1 MAGAGQSKASHRRE
15 RESREHVTQERV
27 TLIALGVLIA
37 VAIITAAGVVWGVIL
52 PPRAHVLTVGDAT
65 FTARDIE
72 ERATFLIAGGSESAD
87 DPVTTAVNMLR
98 REEILLQAGA
108 PEVGEITADDM
119 KQALKKNMAIAEDAS
134 DETFATSYAAFLESA
149 YIDKE
154 PWERMVRAS
163 IVVERLA
170 KKFEAEVGTAGTQF
184 HLMGVGSRDRA
195 RVLQLRDAVT
205 AGGDF
210 RAKATELGLVTPQQT
225 PDFGWILPPESGH
238 LKDTVKVDQLKA
250 GQMSEIVERNFQFE
264 LYYMAEREEQ
274 RDYTDQQKR
283 SLANAKVDDWAK
295 QQVDQGKVAV
305 TEDISDSERR
315 WILKQ
320 VTDQAERI
328 AEDRAKAARD
338 AGPSGPPIQATV
350 VVK

>member
-1 MAGAGQSKASHRRE
+1 MAGSGQSKASHRRE
-15 RESREHVTQERV
+15 RESREHVTQDRV
-27 TLIALGVLIA
+27 TLIAIGVLIA
-37 VAIITAAGVVWGVIL
+37 VAIITAAGVIWGVIL
-52 PPRAHVLTVGDAT
+52 PPRAHVLTVGETT
-65 FTARDIE
+65 FTARDVE
-72 ERATFLIAGGSESAD
+72 QRATFLIAGGTQSED
-87 DPVTTAVNMLR
+87 DPVDTAVNMLR

-154 PWERMVRAS
+154 PWERMVRARV
-163 IVVERLA
+163 VVERLA

-184 HLMGVGSRDRA
+184 HLMGVGSRERGKI
-195 RVLQLRDAVT
+195 VQLRDAVA

-225 PDFGWILPPESGH
+225 PDFGWILPPSAGH
-238 LKDTVKVDQLKA
+238 LKDTVKVDQLQA

-264 LYYMAEREEQ
+264 LYFMAERDERREYTEQ
-274 RDYTDQQKR
+274 QLG
-283 SLANAKVDDWAK
+283 SLSNVKVDDWAK
-295 QQVDQGKVAV
+295 QQVDQGKVTV
-305 TEDISDSERR
+305 TEDISADERR

-320 VTDQAERI
+320 VTG
-328 AEDRAKAARD
+328 KA
-338 AGPSGPPIQATV
+338 
-350 VVK
+350 